1 MELRQSM
8 KTMSNASHVMS
19 INTDA
24 QFVAFIIPHH
34 QGAIN
39 MAKVY
44 LKYAKHKTL
53 KAMAEQIVL
62 SQQKEIEEMK
72 LIKLQ

>member
-1 MELRQSM
+1 M

-24 QFVAFIIPHH
+24 QFVAMVIPHH

-44 LKYAKHKTL
+44 LKYARDKTL
-53 KAMAEQIVL
+53 KAMAEQIIS

-72 LIKLQ
+72 LVELL

>member
-1 MELRQSM
+1 M
-8 KTMSNASHVMS
+8 KSILNVSHDMSTN
-19 INTDA
+19 IDA
-24 QFVAFIIPHH
+24 QFVAMVIPHH

-44 LKYAKHKTL
+44 LKYARDKTL
-53 KAMAEQIVL
+53 KAMAEQIVS

-72 LIKLQ
+72 LIKP